1 MIARVSSLV
10 GCAALGLGTTAG
22 FAKEVERVEARS
34 SSKVVD
40 ARCKELSL
48 LRSREGA
55 GLTCCTSSLLVAEDE
70 EMVGIGSARSGRSR

>member
-34 SSKVVD
+34 SSKVV